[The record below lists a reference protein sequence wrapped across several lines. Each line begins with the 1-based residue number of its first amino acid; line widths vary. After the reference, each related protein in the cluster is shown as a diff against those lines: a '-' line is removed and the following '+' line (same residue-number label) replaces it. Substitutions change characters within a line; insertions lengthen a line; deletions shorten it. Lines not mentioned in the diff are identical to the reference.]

1 MRLWLGRETKPYNSA
16 RASDCMAL
24 SGLCS
29 YIFVDTKHS
38 VGPVLHNAYYPKC
51 GVKSGSHRGQI
62 VERSDHKVA
71 LHRTNALKSTWR
83 RLQNRRFDSV
93 FEAVFNSIRVAITTH
108 LVWIQPFYSHSKILI
123 HKFRLSSYFTQIH
136 SKPGTGALT
145 MHI

>member
-51 GVKSGSHRGQI
+51 GVKSGSNRGQI
-62 VERSDHKVA
+62 VERCDHKVA
-71 LHRTNALKSTWR
+71 LHRTNALKSTWH
-83 RLQNRRFDSV
+83 RLQNWLFDRV
-93 FEAVFNSIRVAITTH
+93 FEAVFNSIRVAMTTH
-108 LVWIQPFYSHSKILI
+108 LVWIHPFYSLSKILI
-123 HKFRLSSYFTQIH
+123 HKFRLNSRKNLFH
-136 SKPGTGALT
+136 SNPLQTRHWSFK
-145 MHI
+145 